1 MQLTEKQVRDF
12 QKIIYD
18 HYKKFGRDFPWRNT
32 TDQYPIFI
40 SEVMLQQTQ
49 TSRVAKKYDTFLHVF
64 PSFHALAR
72 AELFDVLRAWQ
83 GLGYNR
89 RAKFLH
95 QSAKEIISTYDGEI
109 PKDVNLLRKLP
120 GIGTATAGSIA
131 AFAFNKPTVFVETNI
146 RAVLIHLF
154 LQNKDNIPDKKL
166 LYLAQQTLDKKNPR
180 IWYYAITDY
189 GVHLKSQG
197 INPINKSKSYT
208 KQSKFEGS
216 TRQIRGKIIKLLLSD
231 TTLTKEQ
238 VLKRIKLVRTE
249 IKASQIEKIINKLV
263 EEKILSQSFSF
274 D

>member
-1 MQLTEKQVRDF
+1 MQLTEKHVRDF

-32 TDQYPIFI
+32 TDPYPIFI

-49 TSRVAKKYDTFLHVF
+49 TSRVAKKYNLFLHIF
-64 PSFHALAR
+64 PSLQALAK

-95 QSAKEIISTYDGEI
+95 QSAKEIVETYNGKI
-109 PKDVNLLRKLP
+109 PRDVKLLQKLP
-120 GIGTATAGSIA
+120 GIGAATAASIA
-131 AFAFNKPTVFVETNI
+131 AFAFNKPTVFIETNI
-146 RAVLIHLF
+146 RAVFIHLF
-154 LQNKDNIPDKKL
+154 LQNEENIPDKKL
-166 LYLAQQTLDKKNPR
+166 LFFAQQTVDKKNPR

-189 GVHLKSQG
+189 GAHLKSQG

-216 TRQIRGKIIKLLLSD
+216 DRQIRGEIIRLLLSD
-231 TTLTKEQ
+231 ATLTKEQ
-238 VLKRIKLVRTE
+238 VLKKIEQTRKPIKISR
-249 IKASQIEKIINKLV
+249 IEKIIHKLAK
-263 EEKILSQSFSF
+263 ENIISQNFLAG
-274 D
+274 